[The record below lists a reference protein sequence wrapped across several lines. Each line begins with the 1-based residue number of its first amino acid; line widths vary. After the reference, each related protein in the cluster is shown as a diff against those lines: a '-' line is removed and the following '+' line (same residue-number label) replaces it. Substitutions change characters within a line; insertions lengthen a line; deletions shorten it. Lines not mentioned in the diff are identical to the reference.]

1 MEDIDTDHLVNVFCA
16 ATADKPGSL
25 KTEDLGESPSKHEQ
39 SPQPPPAVVLDTK
52 VNRFSAEF
60 LNFDIDTR

>member
-16 ATADKPGSL
+16 ATAPATADKPGSL
-25 KTEDLGESPSKHEQ
+25 KTEDSKHDH

-52 VNRFSAEF
+52 VNR
-60 LNFDIDTR
+60 